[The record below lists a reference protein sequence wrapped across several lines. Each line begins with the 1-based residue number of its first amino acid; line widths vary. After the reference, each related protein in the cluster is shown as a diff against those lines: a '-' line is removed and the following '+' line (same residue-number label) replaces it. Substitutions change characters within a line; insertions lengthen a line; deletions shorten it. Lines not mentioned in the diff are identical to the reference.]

1 MGWLWSSAPAAQAP
15 QQNPPNDPPT
25 TFPEPP
31 SSVPFPEA
39 SQQPLPR
46 SPPQST
52 PKALTRDELAE
63 AELRAFLQSLEPPP
77 NTATQPASAIPSNTP
92 IPDHDSSTP
101 IPLTSAHTLP
111 STVSCRTIF
120 DNAFHCQ
127 SLGGQWNS
135 VYRHGTLRDCSPLWY
150 DFWWCMRTN
159 RVSMTEEERA
169 RQVRKRYEEKER
181 RLREGSN
188 SEEIWE
194 ERKVLVGR
202 VWEERYVDEEDEG
215 EGEAEVK
222 RRGEG
227 RGAMRALYG
236 DRGG

>member
-1 MGWLWSSAPAAQAP
+1 
-15 QQNPPNDPPT
+15 
-25 TFPEPP
+25 
-31 SSVPFPEA
+31 
-39 SQQPLPR
+39 
-46 SPPQST
+46 
-52 PKALTRDELAE
+52 
-63 AELRAFLQSLEPPP
+63 
-77 NTATQPASAIPSNTP
+77 
-92 IPDHDSSTP
+92 
-101 IPLTSAHTLP
+101 
-111 STVSCRTIF
+111 
-120 DNAFHCQ
+120 
-127 SLGGQWNS
+127 
-135 VYRHGTLRDCSPLWY
+135 
-150 DFWWCMRTN
+150 
-159 RVSMTEEERA
+159 MTEEERA